1 MAEINRRDILKL
13 LGSVTL
19 SPLVHASA
27 EKRAQARKVYLN
39 TAHIAGFFYYEGMQ
53 SDVFSS
59 LVVGDELELRRE
71 PQNPYD
77 ENAIEVYTQSG
88 RKLGYIPRI
97 ENPIPAAIADQNVA
111 IGAEISEIKPS
122 PEVFPTVTMRLY
134 MIVVS
139 P

>member
-1 MAEINRRDILKL
+1 MTGINRRDILKL

-39 TAHIAGFFYYEGMQ
+39 TAHI
-53 SDVFSS
+53 
-59 LVVGDELELRRE
+59 
-71 PQNPYD
+71 
-77 ENAIEVYTQSG
+77 
-88 RKLGYIPRI
+88 

-122 PEVFPTVTMRLY
+122 PELFPAVTMRLY